1 MRSNSK
7 PPSQRQLRVG
17 EQIRHILAETFM
29 CGNVPKE
36 LSDIPSVSVMEARV
50 SPDFSY
56 CKVFVL
62 PLGGDYETAL
72 ILAKALN
79 QARGF
84 FRTILSKELRLRVAP
99 EVRFFADE
107 SNHEADKIEA
117 LLASEKVRRD
127 LNAPRE
133 DETDGVTE

>member
-17 EQIRHILAETFM
+17 EQIRHIFAEAFQT
-29 CGNVPKE
+29 GNIPKE

-62 PLGGDYETAL
+62 PLGGDHETAL

-84 FRTILSKELRLRVAP
+84 FRTILAKQLRLRVAP

-107 SNHEADKIEA
+107 SEHEAEKIEA
-117 LLASEKVRRD
+117 LLSSNRVRRD
-127 LNAPRE
+127 LAVVRDDEE
-133 DETDGVTE
+133 DASE

>member
-17 EQIRHILAETFM
+17 EQIRHIFAEAFQT
-29 CGNVPKE
+29 GNIPKE

-62 PLGGDYETAL
+62 PLGGDHETAL

-84 FRTILSKELRLRVAP
+84 FRTILAKQLRLRVAP

-107 SNHEADKIEA
+107 SEHEAEKIEA
-117 LLASEKVRRD
+117 LLSSDRVRRD
-127 LNAPRE
+127 LAVERDDEE
-133 DETDGVTE
+133 DASE